1 MNRFLAKLALSL
13 VAAALVVPSAAVQP
27 AFAAPDSSQQL
38 AQLNRQ
44 LSDAQAK
51 LEQLNN
57 SVETAQSDVDTL
69 NHKLGEDQQ
78 RESELRKQLS
88 VLARQCL
95 DQRLDCAT
103 ALACEVGAWER
114 ERNEAGA
121 CMHWRFDTDAA
132 RCRLRRLYPSVED

>member
-51 LEQLNN
+51 LEQ
-57 SVETAQSDVDTL
+57 
-69 NHKLGEDQQ
+69 Q
-78 RESELRKQLS
+78 RRQPAHAASGHADEMDL
-88 VLARQCL
+88 VPLARQHPCKIDIRRRGHDSCISPWL
-95 DQRLDCAT
+95 PRRDLPRL
-103 ALACEVGAWER
+103 
-114 ERNEAGA
+114 
-121 CMHWRFDTDAA
+121 
-132 RCRLRRLYPSVED
+132 